1 MCISTESWALWELVL
16 PSCDQGH
23 ISVPREAWMTQLH
36 VTLWPTEGAV
46 SPLKL
51 KKKKSLK
58 VATFTGKVT
67 MPTTASVPNR
77 DERKQ
82 GPG

>member
-51 KKKKSLK
+51 KKKILESCNFYREGYHANRSLC
-58 VATFTGKVT
+58 AQ
-67 MPTTASVPNR
+67 
-77 DERKQ
+77 Q
-82 GPG
+82 G

>member
-1 MCISTESWALWELVL
+1 MCISAESWALWELVL
-16 PSCDQGH
+16 PSCYQGH

-51 KKKKSLK
+51 KKKKILESCNFYREGYHANHSLC
-58 VATFTGKVT
+58 AQ
-67 MPTTASVPNR
+67 
-77 DERKQ
+77 Q
-82 GPG
+82 G

>member
-1 MCISTESWALWELVL
+1 
-16 PSCDQGH
+16 
-23 ISVPREAWMTQLH
+23 MTQLH
-36 VTLWPTEGAV
+36 VTRWPTDGAV

-51 KKKKSLK
+51 KKTSLK

-67 MPTTASVPNR
+67 MPTTASVPNG